1 MYIDEELRLLPTATS
16 YRRLGAFIL
25 DRLLLLLIPARAAIV
40 VLPIYFLIQA
50 ATSSEVA
57 KLVSG
62 VIVVLVFVFTL
73 VYGNWLRVWDNG
85 QTLGMSLMDVAIAS
99 DNTQFKSTFM
109 NKWFFWV
116 NIATKDDKTAWSG
129 DELEERTTAQ
139 LWRGL
144 LPSVVYPIMAALV
157 LIVLQ
162 IIGHLPFILWS
173 FLNWA
178 ISDSQFNFSASNDYV
193 SIALAIPVVVT
204 FIVAELGFL
213 FALGKEARTLGDHF
227 LGIKL
232 VDVKGTK
239 HSYQPKRLGNLV
251 SWFMGNKERELQTS

>member
-16 YRRLGAFIL
+16 YRRLGAFFL
-25 DRLLLLLIPARAAIV
+25 DRLLLLLIPALGCIL

-50 ATSSEVA
+50 GISSQVA

-62 VIVVLVFVFTL
+62 FIVVLVFVFTL

-99 DNTQFKSTFM
+99 DNTQFKSTLM
-109 NKWFFWV
+109 NKWFFWA
-116 NIATKDDKTAWSG
+116 NIATKDNKTAWSG

-144 LPSVVYPIMAALV
+144 LPSVMYPLLAALV

-162 IIGHLPFILWS
+162 LLGRLPFVLWS

-178 ISDSQFNFSASNDYV
+178 ISDTQFNFNASNDYV

-213 FALGKEARTLGDHF
+213 FALGKEGRTLGDHF

-239 HSYQPKRLGNLV
+239 HSHQPRSLGNLV
-251 SWFMGNKERELQTS
+251 VWFMGNKERELQTS